1 LPVTILRKQR
11 SRSIGNSGHLQRNT
25 HVANKASGIATTTDT
40 LSLSKATGL
49 KLTRTQRGR

>member
-1 LPVTILRKQR
+1 
-11 SRSIGNSGHLQRNT
+11 
-25 HVANKASGIATTTDT
+25 VANKASGIATTTDT